1 MTRRPVLLLL
11 VLLAVGLGAS
21 SLRANNTIDEQ
32 RRRLP
37 PGAAL
42 LGQVVDAQSGRG
54 LDRVIVEL
62 DGAGLRRRILSDER
76 GRFLLAG
83 LPAGE
88 YRINASRAGFLNG
101 AFGQRRAAG
110 SASTITLVDGQW
122 LSDIE
127 VRLWRPGVLTG
138 LVTDHGGVP
147 ITGVIVRA
155 YRHERLPGRTTLREV
170 AQAVTDDTGA
180 YRLASL
186 VPGNHVV
193 GISAQH
199 IAVTNNTTGE
209 TFAAAEPEIVFP
221 PMYFPSAESAMAA
234 STVTAESGRD
244 FTGINFSL
252 PALPVLEV
260 SGRVDPA
267 TVPDGQ
273 MRAVRLFLARPLDPF
288 VAESPTHR
296 YLGVVSPD
304 AEGHFTFARVPSGR
318 YEIEATLVVSALEGP
333 DGPDAPDHPRSP
345 ERLWDNQPVT
355 LDQKNLDDIHVT
367 MRPGLEVEGRTR
379 MMSPINRAAAQPG
392 KLMIELEPLFEAPG
406 IRPQTLRSDETGTFR
421 TGPVLVPGRYLV
433 HVGGVLP
440 GWRLQAVMAGGID
453 VSEEGLDLSSGFVP
467 SDLQID
473 LTDQLTLITGTVRGV
488 GPFADPTATVLLFRR
503 LDRSGSMAARRFRS
517 VRTGRDGTFSLRNV
531 PAGAYLIVAVDDAEA
546 DGWQNPDRLTTLRSS
561 ATPVSIREGEAKIL
575 ELRRLGAR

>member
-1 MTRRPVLLLL
+1 VTRRPALLLL
-11 VLLAVGLGAS
+11 VILAAGLGGGSIHA
-21 SLRANNTIDEQ
+21 Q
-32 RRRLP
+32 RRVLP

-62 DGAGLRRRILSDER
+62 DGAGLRRRIQSDDR

-83 LPAGE
+83 LPAGD
-88 YRINASRAGFLNG
+88 YRINATRAGFLTG
-101 AFGQRRAAG
+101 AFGQRRPAG

-127 VRLWRPGVLTG
+127 VRLWRPAVLTG
-138 LVTDHGGVP
+138 FVTDHDGVP

-155 YRHERLPGRTTLREV
+155 YRHERVPGHTTLREV

-186 VPGNHVV
+186 VPGHHLV

-199 IAVTNNTTGE
+199 IAVTNNDTGE
-209 TFAAAEPEIVFP
+209 TFATAEPEIVFP
-221 PMYFPSAESAMAA
+221 PIYFPSAESAMAA

-244 FTGINFSL
+244 FTGVNFSL
-252 PALPVLEV
+252 PTLPVRAV

-296 YLGVVSPD
+296 YLGAVSPD
-304 AEGHFTFARVPSGR
+304 AEGHFTFAQVPSGR
-318 YEIEATLVVSALEGP
+318 YVIEASLVVSALEGP
-333 DGPDAPDHPRSP
+333 DAPDAPDRPRSP
-345 ERLWDNQPVT
+345 GRLWDTQPVT
-355 LDQKNLDDIHVT
+355 LDQESLDDIRVT
-367 MRPGLEVEGRTR
+367 MQPGLEVEGRTR
-379 MMSPINRAAAQPG
+379 MMSSMTRAAAQPG
-392 KLMIELEPLFEAPG
+392 RLMIEFEPLFEAPG
-406 IRPQTLRSDETGTFR
+406 IRPQNLRSDETGAFQ

-433 HVGGVLP
+433 RVSGVPP
-440 GWRLQAVMAGGID
+440 GWRLRAVTAGGID

-488 GPFADPTATVLLFRR
+488 GPFADPTATVLLFPQQ
-503 LDRSGSMAARRFRS
+503 DRSGSMAARRFRS
-517 VRTGRDGTFSLRNV
+517 VRTGRDGTFSLRNI

-546 DGWQNPDRLTTLRSS
+546 DGWQDPDRLTVFRRS
-561 ATPVSIREGEAKIL
+561 ATPVSIREGEAKVL
-575 ELRRLGAR
+575 ELRRVGAR

>member
-1 MTRRPVLLLL
+1 MTSRPALLLL
-11 VLLAVGLGAS
+11 VILAAGLGGA
-21 SLRANNTIDEQ
+21 SLRASTENDAQ

-62 DGAGLRRRILSDER
+62 DGAGLRRRILSDDR

-88 YRINASRAGFLNG
+88 YRINASRSGFLNG
-101 AFGQRRAAG
+101 AFGQRRPAG

-127 VRLWRPGVLTG
+127 VRLWRPAVLTG
-138 LVTDHGGVP
+138 FVTDHGGVP

-155 YRHERLPGRTTLREV
+155 YRHERVPGRTTLREV

-186 VPGNHVV
+186 VPGNHLV
-193 GISAQH
+193 GISAQQ
-199 IAVTNNTTGE
+199 IAVTNNDTGE
-209 TFAAAEPEIVFP
+209 TFATDEPEVVFP
-221 PMYFPSAESAMAA
+221 PMYFPSADSAVAA

-244 FTGINFSL
+244 FTGVNFSL
-252 PALPVLEV
+252 PMLPVLEV
-260 SGRVDPA
+260 SGRIDPA

-288 VAESPTHR
+288 VAEWPTHR
-296 YLGVVSPD
+296 YLGAVSPD
-304 AEGHFTFARVPSGR
+304 AEGHFTFTRVPSGR
-318 YEIEATLVVSALEGP
+318 YVIEATLVASAAPGA
-333 DGPDAPDHPRSP
+333 DAPESP
-345 ERLWDNQPVT
+345 ERPGRLWDNQPVI
-355 LDQKNLDDIHVT
+355 LDQKNLDDIRVT
-367 MRPGLEVEGRTR
+367 MQPGLEVEGRTR
-379 MMSPINRAAAQPG
+379 MVSSTSRAAAQPG

-406 IRPQTLRSDETGTFR
+406 IRPQTLMTDETGAFR

-433 HVGGVLP
+433 RVGGVPP

-467 SDLQID
+467 SGLQID
-473 LTDQLTLITGTVRGV
+473 LTDQLTLITGTVRGE
-488 GPFADPTATVLLFRR
+488 GPFADPTATVLLFPQQ
-503 LDRSGSMAARRFRS
+503 DRSSGSMAARRFRS
-517 VRTGRDGTFSLRNV
+517 VRTGRDGTFSLRNM
-531 PAGAYLIVAVDDAEA
+531 PAGAYLIAAVDGAEA
-546 DGWQNPDRLTTLRSS
+546 DGWQDPDRLTALRRS
-561 ATPVSIREGEAKIL
+561 ATPVSIREGEAKVL
-575 ELRRLGAR
+575 ELRRVGAR

>member
-1 MTRRPVLLLL
+1 MLAAVL
-11 VLLAVGLGAS
+11 AGS
-21 SLRANNTIDEQ
+21 SLDAQ

-54 LDRVIVEL
+54 LDRVIVDL
-62 DGAGLRRRILSDER
+62 DGAGLRRRILSDDR

-88 YRINASRAGFLNG
+88 YRINAIRAGFLNG
-101 AFGQRRAAG
+101 AFGQRRPAG

-122 LSDIE
+122 MSDIE

-138 LVTDHGGVP
+138 FVTDHGGVP

-155 YRHERLPGRTTLREV
+155 YRHERVPGRTTLREV

-199 IAVTNNTTGE
+199 VAVTNNDTGE
-209 TFAAAEPEIVFP
+209 TFATAEPEIVFP

-252 PALPVLEV
+252 PTLPVLEV

-296 YLGVVSPD
+296 YLGAVSPD
-304 AEGHFTFARVPSGR
+304 EEGHFTFAHVPSGR
-318 YEIEATLVVSALEGP
+318 YEIEATLVVTPLEGP
-333 DGPDAPDHPRSP
+333 EVPDAPNRPRSP

-355 LDQKNLDDIHVT
+355 LDQQNLDDIRVT

-392 KLMIELEPLFEAPG
+392 KLLIELEPLFEAPG
-406 IRPQTLRSDETGTFR
+406 IRPQTLASDETGTFR

-433 HVGGVLP
+433 RVGGVPP

-488 GPFADPTATVLLFRR
+488 GPFADPTATVLLFPQQ
-503 LDRSGSMAARRFRS
+503 DRSGSMAARRFRS
-517 VRTGRDGTFSLRNV
+517 VRTGRDGTFSLRNI
-531 PAGAYLIVAVDDAEA
+531 PAGAYLIAAVDDAEA
-546 DGWQNPDRLTTLRSS
+546 DGWQDPDRLTTLRRS
-561 ATPVSIREGEAKIL
+561 ATPVSIREGEAKVL
-575 ELRRLGAR
+575 ELRRIGVR